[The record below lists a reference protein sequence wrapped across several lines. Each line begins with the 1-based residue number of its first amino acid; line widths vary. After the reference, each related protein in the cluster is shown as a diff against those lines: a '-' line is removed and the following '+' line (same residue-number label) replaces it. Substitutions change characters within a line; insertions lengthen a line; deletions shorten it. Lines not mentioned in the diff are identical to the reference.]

1 MEILRVQNLC
11 KTYGKGE
18 AKVDALKNVSF
29 SLEKGEF
36 AAVVGESG
44 SGKSTL
50 LNCIGA
56 LDLPTSGTILMD
68 GQNLFSMKEEERTI
82 FRRRNIGFIFQSF
95 QLVSELNVEQNIM
108 FPLLLDYRKPDS
120 AAVKEILEL
129 LGLTE
134 RRRHLPNQ
142 LSGGQQQRV
151 AIGRALITKPKLI
164 LADEPTGN
172 LDSKNSQDVMDLLTQ
187 ASRRYQQTILMIT
200 HNKNLTASVDRV
212 FRVTDGV
219 LTDLG
224 GVCRHYD
231 DRKQPEQQC
240 CPADRVF
247 RIDALY
253 RGNTQTGYA
262 FSAERSSQLVPLCN
276 SCGRFKRYGRNMDLM
291 LDPPAP

>member
-1 MEILRVQNLC
+1 MEILKIQNLC

-29 SLEKGEF
+29 SLNKGEF

-56 LDLPTSGTILMD
+56 LDTPTSGSVLMD
-68 GQNLFSMKEEERTI
+68 GQNLFSMKEEKRTI

-108 FPLLLDYRKPDS
+108 FPLLLDYRKPDP
-120 AAVKEILEL
+120 AEVREILEL

-134 RRRHLPNQ
+134 RSRHLPNQ

-151 AIGRALITKPKLI
+151 AIGRALITRPKLI

-172 LDSKNSQDVMDLLTQ
+172 LDSKNSQDVIDLLTR
-187 ASRRYQQTILMIT
+187 ASRHYQQTILMIT

-224 GVCRHYD
+224 GKTD
-231 DRKQPEQQC
+231 ET
-240 CPADRVF
+240 
-247 RIDALY
+247 L
-253 RGNTQTGYA
+253 
-262 FSAERSSQLVPLCN
+262 S
-276 SCGRFKRYGRNMDLM
+276 
-291 LDPPAP
+291 

>member
-1 MEILRVQNLC
+1 MEILNVNNLC
-11 KTYGKGE
+11 KTYGEGE
-18 AKVDALKNVSF
+18 AKVNALKNVSF

-36 AAVVGESG
+36 AAIVGESG

-56 LDLPTSGTILMD
+56 LDTPTSGTILMD
-68 GQNLFSMKEEERTI
+68 GQNLFSMKEEVRTI

-108 FPLLLDYRKPDS
+108 FPLLLDYRKPDPKE
-120 AAVKEILEL
+120 VDEILNL

-134 RRRHLPNQ
+134 RRYHLPSQ

-172 LDSKNSQDVMDLLTQ
+172 LDSKNSRDVMDMLIK
-187 ASRRYQQTILMIT
+187 ASRQYQQTILIIT
-200 HNKNLTASVDRV
+200 HNKNLTVSVDRV
-212 FRVTDGV
+212 FQVSDGV

-224 GVCRHYD
+224 GN
-231 DRKQPEQQC
+231 ENET
-240 CPADRVF
+240 
-247 RIDALY
+247 L
-253 RGNTQTGYA
+253 
-262 FSAERSSQLVPLCN
+262 S
-276 SCGRFKRYGRNMDLM
+276 
-291 LDPPAP
+291 

>member
-1 MEILRVQNLC
+1 MEILKVQNLC

-29 SLEKGEF
+29 SLNKGEF

-56 LDLPTSGTILMD
+56 LDTPTSGSVLMD
-68 GQNLFSMKEEERTI
+68 GQNLFSMKEEKRTI
-82 FRRRNIGFIFQSF
+82 FLRLNIGFIFQSF

-108 FPLLLDYRKPDS
+108 FPLLLDYRKPDP
-120 AAVKEILEL
+120 AEVQEILDL

-134 RRRHLPNQ
+134 RRSHLPNQ

-151 AIGRALITKPKLI
+151 AIGRALITRPKLI

-172 LDSKNSQDVMDLLTQ
+172 LDSKNSQDVIDLLTR
-187 ASRRYQQTILMIT
+187 ASRHYQQTILMIT

-219 LTDLG
+219 FADLG
-224 GVCRHYD
+224 GKTD
-231 DRKQPEQQC
+231 E
-240 CPADRVF
+240 
-247 RIDALY
+247 AL
-253 RGNTQTGYA
+253 
-262 FSAERSSQLVPLCN
+262 S
-276 SCGRFKRYGRNMDLM
+276 
-291 LDPPAP
+291 